1 MGAEHTTELV
11 KAGTALYAVLW
22 PQKEAIGKRW
32 VDAVHGSYP
41 FETIGF
47 LRTRKDR
54 FANPVGYRTESAA
67 LALVDVCFSE
77 KPDEAALL
85 AALEEIVRVRAIQDF
100 TPEAAVGIFFAMK
113 DIVREVVIASG
124 QMSACLP
131 ALLALESRIDAVAL
145 MAFGVY
151 ARCREK
157 LHHLRVEEFKR
168 QHSQMLRFASLHPHP
183 EQQEEPGG

>member
-1 MGAEHTTELV
+1 MNTNAAV
-11 KAGTALYAVLW
+11 DAVRAGTALYAVLW
-22 PQKEAIGKRW
+22 PRKEDITKRW
-32 VDAVHGSYP
+32 IGIVHGSYP

-67 LALVDVCFSE
+67 TALVDVLFTE
-77 KPDEAALL
+77 HPDEDALL
-85 AALEEIVRVRAIQDF
+85 QAVDEIIRVRAVQDF
-100 TPEAAVGIFFAMK
+100 PPEAAVGVIFAMK
-113 DIVREVVIASG
+113 DLVREVVLESG
-124 QMSACLP
+124 QAAACLP

-157 LHHLRVEEFKR
+157 LHQLRVDEFKR
-168 QHSQMLRFASLHPHP
+168 THSQVLRLAEKKASM
-183 EQQEEPGG
+183 ENSENNNR